1 MEMLILKTNINSKI
15 DFKRVRHTLNNSYKI
30 NECTVDLSDRDK
42 VLRVIGDK
50 LDMDDVISRVKD
62 LGFYCEDLTY

>member
-30 NECTVDLSDRDK
+30 NECTVDLGDRDK
-42 VLRVIGDK
+42 ILRVVGDK
-50 LDMDDVISRVKD
+50 LDMEDVISRVKD
-62 LGFYCEDLTY
+62 LGYYCEDLTY

>member
-30 NECTVDLSDRDK
+30 NECTVDLGDRDK
-42 VLRVIGDK
+42 VLRVVGDK
-50 LDMDDVISRVKD
+50 LDMKDIINRVKN
-62 LGFYCEDLTY
+62 LGYYCEDLTY